1 MLRVGLDTSPLV
13 LTKAGTARYLTSLL
27 EGLDEAP
34 EVEVSKLSWGDD
46 GRATKVARDM
56 LWYPSRLGRAAKG
69 AGVDV
74 LHCPTMRAPFRSKIP
89 LVVSVHDVAVLRHP
103 EMFNGWTRRYSER
116 ALPKV
121 VRAANA
127 IVVGS
132 AFSRDE
138 LLDLLPVD
146 ESKVGVIPYG
156 VGPPFAPE
164 GPAADG
170 DYLLAVST
178 LEPRKNFDRLVE
190 GFRRSGFDG
199 LELRVVGAEGW
210 GGVGVDGDRIR
221 HLEGVDD
228 EELARLYRGAVA
240 VVYVSLYEG
249 FGLPVLEAMACG
261 TPVVAPA
268 GRPYDEFSHGIAF
281 EVDPLDADSIAA
293 GIQRAVASGS
303 QPVGVRR
310 AADFTWERAVES
322 HVDLYRELAG

>member
-1 MLRVGLDTSPLV
+1 MLRVGLDTSPLA

-27 EGLDEAP
+27 DGLEQEPAI
-34 EVEVSKLSWGDD
+34 EVSRLSWGGN
-46 GRATKVARDM
+46 GRATKITRDL
-56 LWYPSRLGRAAKG
+56 LWYPTRLTRAATES
-69 AGVDV
+69 GVDV
-74 LHCPTMRAPFRSKIP
+74 LHCPTMRAPLRSKLP
-89 LVVSVHDVAVLRHP
+89 LAVTIHDVAVLRHP
-103 EMFNGWTRRYSER
+103 EAFNGWTRRYS
-116 ALPKV
+116 AKTLPRV
-121 VRAANA
+121 AEAAGA

-138 LLDLLPVD
+138 LLELLPVD
-146 ESKVGVIPYG
+146 ESKVRVIPYG
-156 VGPPFAPE
+156 VGPPFTPE
-164 GPAADG
+164 GRAADG
-170 DYLLAVST
+170 DYVLAVST

-190 GFRRSGFDG
+190 GFLRSGFDG

-268 GRPYDEFSHGIAF
+268 GRPYDEFSQGIAF
-281 EVDPLDADSIAA
+281 EVDPLDVDSIAA

-310 AADFTWERAVES
+310 AADFTWERAVRS
-322 HVDLYRELAG
+322 HVELYEELVR